1 MSPTITPSQ
10 IQGKWAMQVIQANID
25 HAPQIGQLFDLY
37 RQFYQCD
44 ADLDLAIR
52 YITARIKQGESA
64 IFVALVNDIAVGF
77 VQIYPTFCSVQAVK
91 RFVLYDLFVDA
102 KNRNRGT
109 GAALMNRAAEYAK
122 QEGASRLD
130 LQTAFSNKIGQHL
143 YEKLGYQKTTEDFYS
158 YSLQI

>member
-1 MSPTITPSQ
+1 
-10 IQGKWAMQVIQANID
+10 MQVIRAHMH

-52 YITARIKQGESA
+52 YITERIEHAEST
-64 IFVALVNDIAVGF
+64 IFVAVDRDTLVGF
-77 VQIYPTFCSVQAVK
+77 VQLYPTFCSVQAVK
-91 RFVLYDLFVDA
+91 RFVLYDLFVDE

-122 QEGASRLD
+122 LEGAARLD
-130 LQTAFSNKIGQHL
+130 LQTAFSNQVGQHL
-143 YEKLGYQKTTEDFYS
+143 YEKLGYQKVTEEFYN
-158 YSLQI
+158 YSLQL